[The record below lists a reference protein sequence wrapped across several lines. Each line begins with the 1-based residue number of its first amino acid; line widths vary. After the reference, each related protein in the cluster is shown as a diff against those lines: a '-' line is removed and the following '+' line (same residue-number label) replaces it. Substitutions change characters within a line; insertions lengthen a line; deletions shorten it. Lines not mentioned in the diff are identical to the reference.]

1 MVKVFTLDEN
11 GKISFTKE
19 ELEKLLEEV
28 EKEAFDRGR
37 MSTTNQ
43 LLLPYYNCKAKD
55 TVVDKSHWENQNW
68 WKDPTCGGD
77 ITTGTPITGN
87 KTVVTC

>member
-11 GKISFTKE
+11 EKISFTKE

-28 EKEAFDRGR
+28 EKDAFERGR
-37 MSTTNQ
+37 ASAVNHQ
-43 LLLPYYNCKAKD
+43 PLPYYNGTKCP
-55 TVVDKSHWENQNW
+55 VIDKSHWEDQNW

-77 ITTGTPITGN
+77 ITSGTPIIGN

>member
-19 ELEKLLEEV
+19 ELEKILEEV
-28 EKEAFDRGR
+28 EKEAFERGR
-37 MSTTNQ
+37 ASAINHQ
-43 LLLPYYNCKAKD
+43 PLPYYNYG
-55 TVVDKSHWENQNW
+55 TTNPVIDKSHWEDQQW

-77 ITTGTPITGN
+77 VTFGTPIIGN
-87 KTVVTC
+87 KTVITC

>member
-28 EKEAFDRGR
+28 EKEAFERGR
-37 MSTTNQ
+37 ASAVNHQ
-43 LLLPYYNCKAKD
+43 PLPYYNGTKD
-55 TVVDKSHWENQNW
+55 LVTDKSHWEDQNW
-68 WKDPTCGGD
+68 WKDPTCQD
-77 ITTGTPITGN
+77 YTSGTKLPQN
-87 KTVVTC
+87 HTVVTC

>member
-28 EKEAFDRGR
+28 EKEAFERGR
-37 MSTTNQ
+37 ASAVNHQ
-43 LLLPYYNCKAKD
+43 PLPYYNYGTSD
-55 TVVDKSHWENQNW
+55 PVFDKTHWENQNR

-77 ITTGTPITGN
+77 ITTGTPIKGN

>member
-28 EKEAFDRGR
+28 EKEAFERGR
-37 MSTTNQ
+37 ASAVNHQ
-43 LLLPYYNCKAKD
+43 LLPYYNYV
-55 TVVDKSHWENQNW
+55 TTNPVIDKSHWEDQNW